1 MENLVLKFLDPGI
14 HFYLCQSLPSTA
26 SAEFKILA
34 NRLTTVFLQ
43 LQMKN
48 IRRLGE
54 YAALQFVRTAHSSP
68 QCVFDRPDILYRCEM
83 GKRVTFLFMV
93 AYALVMISSG
103 RCAYRSSPRALGEQ
117 TGTQGASSS
126 TALLNTA
133 RILTKTNCWKIS
145 LSNPQGHCQRTAN
158 CIYFSFKI
166 LKSSI
171 VPLQPRGGAPTPV
184 AILSAASSELQM
196 LQPDAQWGSEHR
208 KRRRRQ
214 GTDFLKMQPCLQG
227 ERLKVTGVW

>member
-1 MENLVLKFLDPGI
+1 
-14 HFYLCQSLPSTA
+14 
-26 SAEFKILA
+26 
-34 NRLTTVFLQ
+34 
-43 LQMKN
+43 MKN
-48 IRRLGE
+48 IRRLGG
-54 YAALQFVRTAHSSP
+54 YAALQFVRTAHSSL
-68 QCVFDRPDILYRCEM
+68 QRVFDRTDILYRCEM

-117 TGTQGASSS
+117 TGAQGASSS

-166 LKSSI
+166 LKSSL
-171 VPLQPRGGAPTPV
+171 VPLQPRGGAPTPM
-184 AILSAASSELQM
+184 AILSAASLELRM
-196 LQPDAQWGSEHR
+196 LEPDAQWGS
-208 KRRRRQ
+208 
-214 GTDFLKMQPCLQG
+214 
-227 ERLKVTGVW
+227 RLETGAAGGGKPTF

>member
-1 MENLVLKFLDPGI
+1 M
-14 HFYLCQSLPSTA
+14 
-26 SAEFKILA
+26 
-34 NRLTTVFLQ
+34 
-43 LQMKN
+43 
-48 IRRLGE
+48 
-54 YAALQFVRTAHSSP
+54 
-68 QCVFDRPDILYRCEM
+68 FDRTDILYRCEM

-171 VPLQPRGGAPTPV
+171 VPLHRGEGRPLQRPFCQ
-184 AILSAASSELQM
+184 LLHWSSRCWSQM
-196 LQPDAQWGSEHR
+196 PSGVQGS
-208 KRRRRQ
+208 KRGSRD
-214 GTDFLKMQPCLQG
+214 GN
-227 ERLKVTGVW
+227 

>member
-1 MENLVLKFLDPGI
+1 
-14 HFYLCQSLPSTA
+14 
-26 SAEFKILA
+26 
-34 NRLTTVFLQ
+34 
-43 LQMKN
+43 MKN
-48 IRRLGE
+48 IRRLGG
-54 YAALQFVRTAHSSP
+54 YAALQFVRTAHSSL
-68 QCVFDRPDILYRCEM
+68 QRVFDRTDILYRCEM

-117 TGTQGASSS
+117 TGAQGASSS

-166 LKSSI
+166 LKSSL

-184 AILSAASSELQM
+184 PPAGRATASGVPSILVHCPSNETWLTSPPTRQNPCFCLYISIRSKLQTT
-196 LQPDAQWGSEHR
+196 LLKKINR
-208 KRRRRQ
+208 K
-214 GTDFLKMQPCLQG
+214 
-227 ERLKVTGVW
+227 TGIEGG